1 MITLK
6 KASEYRLGVGC
17 YQWWAKKTD
26 AVYILKK
33 LGLKESDLSSLES
46 VSNDGEDIYCIYVG
60 SAAKESIMSRLNWHI
75 NGKNGNSHISTLRRT
90 IAAVFGYNLFDNEAI
105 SSKLSQFYVS
115 WEEVD
120 IAGLHDTV
128 SIVKEVEE
136 KEKNLIN
143 QYFRP
148 LNIEYNKNT
157 NATTSIPNLKK
168 LRAETANH
176 KNDKK

>member
-1 MITLK
+1 
-6 KASEYRLGVGC
+6 
-17 YQWWAKKTD
+17 
-26 AVYILKK
+26 
-33 LGLKESDLSSLES
+33 
-46 VSNDGEDIYCIYVG
+46 
-60 SAAKESIMSRLNWHI
+60 MSRLNWHI
-75 NGKNGNSHISTLRRT
+75 NGKNGNAHISTLRRT

-120 IAGLHDTV
+120 IAGIHDSV
-128 SIVKEVEE
+128 SIVKEVEK
-136 KEKNLIN
+136 KENILIN

-148 LNIEYNKNT
+148 FNIEYNKNT

-176 KNDKK
+176 